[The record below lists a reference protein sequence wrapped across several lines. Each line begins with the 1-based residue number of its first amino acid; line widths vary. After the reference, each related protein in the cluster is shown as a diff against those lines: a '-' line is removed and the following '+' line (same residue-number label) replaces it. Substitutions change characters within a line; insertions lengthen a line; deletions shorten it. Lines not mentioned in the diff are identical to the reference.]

1 MAPGNVGM
9 NVPTYRGT
17 GSPLDR
23 STLKIR
29 MVKGAGG
36 VAQAVECCFTG
47 TKPSVQISVQPK
59 TKKIFGAEDIAQW
72 ENVSPAC
79 AKSWVQF
86 PSIAKSKKKW

>member
-1 MAPGNVGM
+1 MAPGYVGM

-36 VAQAVECCFTG
+36 VAQEVECRFTG
-47 TKPSVQISVQPK
+47 IKP
-59 TKKIFGAEDIAQW
+59 
-72 ENVSPAC
+72 
-79 AKSWVQF
+79 
-86 PSIAKSKKKW
+86 